1 MSDNIRIH
9 IGDAKD
15 MGQRFIDAWHRAERG
30 EAVNETNLTFL
41 DLESLLAALTPKRLI
56 CCAMSV
62 IIRLL
67 ISRLW
72 LRICTA
78 ITRTSTRTCGN
89 SPGWGFYPD
98 PLSTLSPHSP
108 RWMRGLCFERIR
120 AAPDRKE
127 GMPMDQQEYANV
139 WDALSD
145 TPEESAKMTMRSN
158 LLIALEQKV
167 KSWEV
172 TQAEAARRLGV
183 TQPRL
188 NELLRGKI
196 DKFSLDKLINLAIH
210 AGISVRLD
218 IAA

>member
-1 MSDNIRIH
+1 MKHQD
-9 IGDAKD
+9 
-15 MGQRFIDAWHRAERG
+15 
-30 EAVNETNLTFL
+30 
-41 DLESLLAALTPKRLI
+41 
-56 CCAMSV
+56 
-62 IIRLL
+62 
-67 ISRLW
+67 
-72 LRICTA
+72 
-78 ITRTSTRTCGN
+78 
-89 SPGWGFYPD
+89 
-98 PLSTLSPHSP
+98 
-108 RWMRGLCFERIR
+108 
-120 AAPDRKE
+120 
-127 GMPMDQQEYANV
+127 YANV

-188 NELLRGKI
+188 NDLLRGKI